1 MNCNLEEI
9 LKHFDVDFIPQ
20 AYGNGHINDTYI
32 VQSTTR
38 YILQRINTE
47 VFRNP
52 ARLMDNV
59 KAITEFLREKIK
71 ENGGNP
77 DRETLTLVNT
87 NDNKTF
93 YKTEDGLYFRMYKF
107 IDNAKSYEEVE
118 NPEQFYN
125 AARAFG
131 KFQKM
136 LADFPA
142 KDLFETIPNFHNTR
156 KRFEDFKVAVNGDRA
171 GRAKDVKKEIE
182 FSLNCEKYVDIVVD
196 LLKSGE
202 LPTRVTH
209 NDTKLNNV
217 LLDDK
222 TGEAICVVDLDT
234 VMPGSLLYDFGDAL
248 RFGASTGSED
258 EKDLEKIWFDLN
270 LFEVF
275 TKGFL
280 EELGDSITKKEIE
293 LLPFSAILMTYECG
307 IRFLGDYLNGD
318 VYFKTDYPEHN
329 LDRART
335 QLKLVYDMENKMD
348 EMKEIVRK
356 IVNED

>member
-1 MNCNLEEI
+1 MNCNLEDI
-9 LKHFDVDFIPQ
+9 LRQFDVEFEPQ

-32 VQSTTR
+32 VQSTPR

-47 VFRNP
+47 VFKKP
-52 ARLMDNV
+52 IELMDNV
-59 KAITEFLREKIK
+59 KAITEFLRGKIK

-87 NDNKTF
+87 IDDKTF

-107 IDNAKSYEEVE
+107 IDNAKSYEVVE
-118 NPEQFYN
+118 NPDQFYN

-131 KFQKM
+131 KFQNM

-156 KRFEDFKVAVNGDRA
+156 KRFEDFKVAVNDDKA
-171 GRAKDVKKEIE
+171 NRAKEVTKEIN
-182 FSLNCEKYVDIVVD
+182 FSLEREKYVDTVVD
-196 LLKSGE
+196 LLKNGE

-222 TGEAICVVDLDT
+222 TGEAVCVVDLDT

-258 EKDLEKIWFDLN
+258 EKDLDKIWFDLN

-318 VYFKTDYPEHN
+318 VYFKVDYPEHN

-335 QLKLVYDMENKMD
+335 QFKLVYDMETKME
-348 EMKEIVRK
+348 EMIK
-356 IVNED
+356 IVNKLVNED